1 MKSVVKLCGFANL
14 HPSAFSL
21 FLALLLAG
29 LPLTAKVRVVT
40 TTTMITDLVQDIGA
54 DNIHLT
60 GMMNPG
66 VDPHLYKTK
75 PSDIQ
80 NLQRANVVFYNGLFL
95 EGKIGNVLKSLAR
108 KGKMVF
114 AITAT
119 MPRDRL
125 LEPPEFSGNYD
136 PHVWFDPTLWQYAI
150 EVVVDGLSQADP
162 TKAENFA
169 RNGTRVQEEYLALHA
184 WASVAVE
191 QILPEA
197 RILITSHDAFN
208 YFGLAY
214 GFQVVGVQG
223 ISTATEAGLA
233 DMVKMVDFIKQKG
246 VRAIFIESSVA
257 PAAIESISRDAGVKI
272 GGELFSDAMGITG
285 ETETRHGDTYDLG
298 TYEGM
303 IKHNVYRIVDALK

>member
-1 MKSVVKLCGFANL
+1 MGIFI
-14 HPSAFSL
+14 SL
-21 FLALLLAG
+21 TLLIAG
-29 LPLTAKVRVVT
+29 LPLNGKVRVVT
-40 TTTMITDLVQDIGA
+40 TTTMITDLVEDIGG
-54 DNIHLT
+54 DRIHLT

-66 VDPHLYKTK
+66 VDPHLYKAK

-80 NLQRANVVFYNGLFL
+80 NLQRAQVVFYNGLFL
-95 EGKIGNVLKSLAR
+95 EGKIGDVLEKLAG
-108 KGKMVF
+108 KGKAVY
-114 AITAT
+114 AVTETIPEA
-119 MPRDRL
+119 RL
-125 LEPPEFSGNYD
+125 LEPPEFAGNYD

-150 EVVVDGLSQADP
+150 GVVVDGLSLADP
-162 TKAENFA
+162 SQAKFFGENGA
-169 RNGTRVQEEYLALHA
+169 RVQKDYLAIHA
-184 WASVAVE
+184 WAIDAVG
-191 QILPEA
+191 QISPSA
-197 RILITSHDAFN
+197 RILVTSHDAFN

-246 VRAIFIESSVA
+246 VRAIFVESTVA

-272 GGELFSDAMGITG
+272 GGELFSDAMGIPG

-298 TYEGM
+298 SYEGM

>member
-1 MKSVVKLCGFANL
+1 MRIFI
-14 HPSAFSL
+14 SL
-21 FLALLLAG
+21 TLLFAG
-29 LPLTAKVRVVT
+29 LPLNGKIRVVT
-40 TTTMITDLVQDIGA
+40 TTTMITDLVQDIGG
-54 DNIHLT
+54 DRIHLT

-66 VDPHLYKTK
+66 VDPHLYKAK

-80 NLQRANVVFYNGLFL
+80 NLQRAQVIFYNGLFL
-95 EGKIGNVLKSLAR
+95 EGKIGDVLAKLAG
-108 KGKMVF
+108 KGKAVY
-114 AITAT
+114 AVTGTIPEA
-119 MPRDRL
+119 RL
-125 LEPPEFSGNYD
+125 LEPPEFAGNYD

-150 EVVVDGLSQADP
+150 GVVVDGLSRADP
-162 TKAENFA
+162 SQGKFFA
-169 RNGTRVQEEYLALHA
+169 GNGARVRKDYLDLHT
-184 WASVAVE
+184 WAIDAVC
-191 QILPEA
+191 QIPPSA
-197 RILITSHDAFN
+197 RILVTSHDAFN

-233 DMVKMVDFIKQKG
+233 DMVKMVDFIKQNG
-246 VRAIFIESSVA
+246 VRAIFVESTVA

-272 GGELFSDAMGITG
+272 GGELFSDAMGIPG